1 MSPAKKHTAKTSAS
15 AAVLK
20 RAKKIRLIL
29 LDVDGVL
36 TDGSLYYGAEGEAIK
51 RFYVRDGS
59 AIVWLQRSGIEV
71 AIISGGNSPQVDA
84 RARGLGIKTVIQ
96 GALKKLPAFEEFLKD
111 RPDLT
116 PAEIAFMGDD
126 LIDLPVL
133 RRVGLSLAPSD
144 AYPEVRRS
152 VHWVSQ
158 AAGGNGAVREAG
170 ELLLKAQGKWEAVTA
185 LYRE

>member
-1 MSPAKKHTAKTSAS
+1 MKKALRQRAAKIK
-15 AAVLK
+15 L
-20 RAKKIRLIL
+20 LL

-36 TDGSLYYGAEGEAIK
+36 TDGSLYYGAEGEALK

-59 AIVWLQRSGIEV
+59 AIVWLMRAGIEV
-71 AIISGGNSPQVDA
+71 AIISGNVSPQVAA

-96 GALKKLPAFEEFLKD
+96 GALKKLPAFEEFLST

-116 PAEIAFMGDD
+116 AEEIAFMGDD

-133 RRVGLSLAPSD
+133 RRVGLALAPAD
-144 AYPEVRRS
+144 AYPEVQIE
-152 VHWVSQ
+152 VHWVSE
-158 AAGGNGAVREAG
+158 AKGGCGAVREAG
-170 ELLLKAQGKWEAVTA
+170 ELLLKAQDKWEEATK

>member
-1 MSPAKKHTAKTSAS
+1 MKKALRQRAAKIK
-15 AAVLK
+15 L
-20 RAKKIRLIL
+20 LL

-36 TDGSLYYGAEGEAIK
+36 TDGSLYYGAEGEALK

-71 AIISGGNSPQVDA
+71 AIISGNVSPQVAA

-96 GALKKLPAFEEFLKD
+96 GALKKLPAFEEFLST

-116 PAEIAFMGDD
+116 AEEIAFMGDD

-133 RRVGLSLAPSD
+133 RRVGLALAPAD
-144 AYPEVRRS
+144 AYPEVQIE
-152 VHWVSQ
+152 VHWVSE
-158 AAGGNGAVREAG
+158 AKGGCGAVREAG
-170 ELLLKAQGKWEAVTA
+170 ELLLKAQGKWEEATK

>member
-1 MSPAKKHTAKTSAS
+1 MKKAVRERAAKIK
-15 AAVLK
+15 L
-20 RAKKIRLIL
+20 LL

-36 TDGSLYYGAEGEAIK
+36 TDGSLYYGDNGEALK

-59 AIVWLQRSGIEV
+59 AIVWLMRSGIEV

-96 GALKKLPAFEEFLKD
+96 GALKKLPAFQEFLKA
-111 RPDLT
+111 RPDLKT
-116 PAEIAFMGDD
+116 DEIAFMGDD

-133 RRVGLSLAPSD
+133 RRVGLSLAPAD
-144 AYPEVRRS
+144 AYPEVRDS
-152 VHWVSQ
+152 VHWVSK
-158 AAGGNGAVREAG
+158 ALGGNGAVREAG
-170 ELLLKAQGKWEAVTA
+170 ELLLKAQAKWETVTA

>member
-1 MSPAKKHTAKTSAS
+1 MKKALRER
-15 AAVLK
+15 AARIKL
-20 RAKKIRLIL
+20 LL

-36 TDGSLYYGAEGEAIK
+36 TDGSLYYGAEGERLK

-59 AIVWLQRSGIEV
+59 AIVWLMRAGVEV
-71 AIISGGNSPQVDA
+71 AIISGNVSAQVDA

-96 GALKKLPAFEEFLKD
+96 GALKKLPAFKKFLKS

-116 PAEIAFMGDD
+116 PDAIAFMGDD

-133 RRVGLSLAPSD
+133 RRVGLALAPAD
-144 AYPEVRRS
+144 AYPAVRDA
-152 VHWVSQ
+152 VHWVSK
-158 AAGGNGAVREAG
+158 AKGGNGAVREAG
-170 ELLLKAQGKWEAVTA
+170 ELILKAQGKWEEATK